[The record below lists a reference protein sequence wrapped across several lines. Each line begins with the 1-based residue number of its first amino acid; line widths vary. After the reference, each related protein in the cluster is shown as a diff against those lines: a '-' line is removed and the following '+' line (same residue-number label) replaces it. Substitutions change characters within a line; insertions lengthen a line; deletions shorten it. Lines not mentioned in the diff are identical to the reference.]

1 MILHIPRNTH
11 RFFIEPLWETRH
23 IHLALIKRFVNF
35 TTKVM
40 ESKKEVLGKMMVI
53 VKEDCRSTTG
63 KNLCTI
69 LLRVGKF
76 NVNELSHHDI
86 KGLVYH
92 NIPTNEEWKVNF
104 AKDLIES
111 QSFTKDNNKAE
122 ILNFI
127 LT

>member
-1 MILHIPRNTH
+1 
-11 RFFIEPLWETRH
+11 
-23 IHLALIKRFVNF
+23 
-35 TTKVM
+35 
-40 ESKKEVLGKMMVI
+40 MMVI

-63 KNLCTI
+63 KNLRTI
-69 LLRVGKF
+69 LLRVGKS

-111 QSFTKDNNKAE
+111 QSFTKDNNKEE